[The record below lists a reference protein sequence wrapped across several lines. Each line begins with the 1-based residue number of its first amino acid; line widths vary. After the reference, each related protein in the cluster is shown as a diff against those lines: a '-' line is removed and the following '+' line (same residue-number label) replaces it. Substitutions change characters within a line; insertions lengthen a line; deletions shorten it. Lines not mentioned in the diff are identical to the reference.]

1 MFSAAHGLKSSSAD
15 ADRENVGV
23 SAGRKL
29 LLVEGGCTISIRIR
43 QDGPLTLLP
52 STVCDLE

>member
-1 MFSAAHGLKSSSAD
+1 MFSAADGLKSSSAD

-29 LLVEGGCTISIRIR
+29 LPVEGGCTISIRIRIR

-52 STVCDLE
+52 STCL